1 MDNDVKNMSGA
12 QFPQPAEDF
21 AVKSATTAF
30 KFLREDVPPP
40 FPCYVGVDDQL
51 LLTFCFDNNGNSL
64 ICNVRIL
71 RDDGKIIPI
80 VFIVPIPAARTVVT
94 QRFQLVEGFLLS
106 VSLLTPNPTA
116 TGSPAYASAALIR
129 PPNTAAAQYETLC
142 AGYVNSVIAI
152 SYPQTPPQRPTDGA
166 GIIRSFAITPPA
178 AGADFT
184 FTVNT
189 LTRLR
194 IISISATLTTAVAV
208 ANRNVELVIDD
219 GANVVAEIDSG
230 FSQLASLVNDYTWMD
245 SGPIGA
251 AFDNVVVLP
260 LPANLILP
268 AGFRISSET
277 TGIQAADQWSAIRML
292 VSEWL
297 DLG

>member
-71 RDDGKIIPI
+71 RDDGKSIPI
-80 VFIVPIPAARTVVT
+80 V
-94 QRFQLVEGFLLS
+94 
-106 VSLLTPNPTA
+106 SLLPPTPTA
-116 TGSPAYASAALIR
+116 TGSPADASAALIR

-166 GIIRSFAITPPA
+166 GIIRSIAITTPA

-260 LPANLILP
+260 LPANLSLP